1 MLEKGQLR
9 ICCDPRPTELITS
22 VAPTSIESSDVL
34 PRQESSLQ
42 GLGEVEVLHPAVGT
56 ADGLAVVGEEV
67 ESLVGVDHQVRAR
80 SALRQVAMILGLF
93 LRSKFA
99 LMLELLCL
107 RN

>member
-9 ICCDPRPTELITS
+9 ICCDPRPTELVTS

-67 ESLVGVDHQVRAR
+67 EPLFGMNDKLRAGG
-80 SALRQVAMILGLF
+80 ALKKKKMVV
-93 LRSKFA
+93 K
-99 LMLELLCL
+99 CL
-107 RN
+107 

>member
-1 MLEKGQLR
+1 MY
-9 ICCDPRPTELITS
+9 ITS
-22 VAPTSIESSDVL
+22 ESHLNSTL
-34 PRQESSLQ
+34 W
-42 GLGEVEVLHPAVGT
+42 T
-56 ADGLAVVGEEV
+56 ADCLTVVGEEI
-67 ESLVGVDHQVRAR
+67 ESLVRVDHQVRAR